1 VSAAADVVVV
11 GAGVVGRWAALELA
25 RGGAGRVL
33 VLDRGDRCAGTR
45 RSAAVLRS
53 VCADSGERDLA
64 ARGLER
70 YRAEGMP
77 VCWSGAAVVVSGV
90 HALAGRPHQLA
101 PDELS
106 ARLPWYRLPA
116 GAVAYDDPSAGTAD
130 PALVLAA
137 LGAALRRH
145 GVRMEQEA
153 ARALRIEGGR
163 VTGVQTS
170 AGAVGCGAVL
180 VAAGPWTGGLLAT
193 AGVAVPITVTRT
205 AVLVLDAPLAPALPL
220 VDLASGVLVR
230 PYGRRRTLVGTRRSH
245 PGAEGDWRAEV
256 GPALGILRTAAPAL
270 ADATVRLGWFGLYD
284 MTPGERPLVG
294 PVDGVRGLHVA
305 AGLSGGGFKL
315 APAVAE
321 LASSAVLASFRS
333 AA

>member
-11 GAGVVGRWAALELA
+11 GAGVVGRWSALELA
-25 RGGAGRVL
+25 RRGAGRVL
-33 VLDRGDRCAGTR
+33 VMDPGDRCAGTR

-53 VCADSGERDLA
+53 VCADPLERDLA

-77 VCWSGAAVVVSGV
+77 VRWSGAVVVVSAAGAV
-90 HALAGRPHQLA
+90 AGRPLG

-106 ARLPWYRLPA
+106 VRLPWYRLPA

-137 LGAALRRH
+137 LRAALRRH
-145 GVRMEQEA
+145 GVRLERDS
-153 ARALRIEGGR
+153 ARALRVEGGR
-163 VTGVQTS
+163 VTGVLTS
-170 AGAVGCGAVL
+170 AGAVRCGAVL
-180 VAAGPWTGGLLAT
+180 VAAGPWTGDLLAT
-193 AGVAVPITVTRT
+193 AGVAVAITVART
-205 AVLVLDAPLAPALPL
+205 ALLVLDTPLVPPLPL

-230 PYGRRRTLVGTRRSH
+230 PYGRGRTLVGTRRSH
-245 PGAEGDWRAEV
+245 PGAEGSWRAEV
-256 GPALGILRTAAPAL
+256 GPALGILRAAAPAL
-270 ADATVRLGWFGLYD
+270 AVAGVRHGWFGLYD

-294 PVDGVRGLHVA
+294 PVGGVRGLHVA
-305 AGLSGGGFKL
+305 AGFSGGGFKL

-321 LASSAVLASFRS
+321 LAAGAVLAASRS